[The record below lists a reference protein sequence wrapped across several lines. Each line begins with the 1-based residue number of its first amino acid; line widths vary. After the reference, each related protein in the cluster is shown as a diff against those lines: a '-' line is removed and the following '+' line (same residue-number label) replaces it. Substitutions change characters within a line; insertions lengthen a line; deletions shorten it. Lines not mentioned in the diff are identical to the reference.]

1 MRHGARRRLRHACH
15 ALLRRLARAWRLVG
29 RGAQPFANRRC
40 TVRRSRPRRLARAVK
55 FSEVGIGVGK
65 AVDSSVAI
73 DVVPSRWWLGLSCG
87 DQPLGWPLFSGSF
100 RKPDVRVG
108 GMERGR
114 RRCHHF
120 CTEFG
125 SMAWD
130 RAAREAATEADF
142 VGKIGLV
149 TTGRHAT
156 ERRLP
161 NSYPYRASTT
171 GRPCVA

>member
-1 MRHGARRRLRHACH
+1 MCALVEWNEGGAA
-15 ALLRRLARAWRLVG
+15 ATI
-29 RGAQPFANRRC
+29 FA
-40 TVRRSRPRRLARAVK
+40 
-55 FSEVGIGVGK
+55 
-65 AVDSSVAI
+65 
-73 DVVPSRWWLGLSCG
+73 
-87 DQPLGWPLFSGSF
+87 
-100 RKPDVRVG
+100 
-108 GMERGR
+108 
-114 RRCHHF
+114 
-120 CTEFG
+120 TEFG